1 MVVGRPGATSGHV
14 IGTNR
19 SPLDR
24 LWGSGSAPY
33 HGPMSLQPATNA
45 TARSERAELCD
56 LLLEVGP
63 DAPTLCAGWTA
74 RDLAAHLVIREGR
87 PDAAAGIVV
96 GPLAGYTKRVQDQ
109 IAREDYGRLVKR
121 VRGGPPIWTLLWIGP
136 LDAAINTLEF
146 FVHHEDVR
154 RARDS
159 WAPRELPEPAIT
171 QLWSGLSR
179 GGKVIARRLPVGVV
193 VRPTDGPKA
202 DIDLRLRDGSS
213 SVTLV
218 GPVGECILALHGR
231 PTHGLTIDGT
241 AVDVAAFRSE
251 KR

>member
-1 MVVGRPGATSGHV
+1 M
-14 IGTNR
+14 
-19 SPLDR
+19 SP
-24 LWGSGSAPY
+24 
-33 HGPMSLQPATNA
+33 QPAANA

-63 DAPTLCAGWTA
+63 DAPTLCTGWST

-96 GPLAGYTKRVQDQ
+96 GPLAGYTARVQDQ
-109 IAREDYGRLVKR
+109 VAHEDFRRLVQR
-121 VRGGPPIWTLLWIGP
+121 VRSGPPVWTLLWIGP
-136 LDAAINTLEF
+136 VDAALNTLEF

-154 RARDS
+154 RARDG
-159 WAPRELPEPAIT
+159 WVPRELREPVIA
-171 QLWSGLSR
+171 QLWSALSR
-179 GGKVIARRLPVGVV
+179 GGKVLARRLPVGVV

-218 GPVGECILALHGR
+218 GPVAECILALYGR
-231 PTHGLTIDGT
+231 LTQGLTIDG
-241 AVDVAAFRSE
+241 AAADVAAFGS
-251 KR
+251 